1 MDSPKLI
8 EVRSWLEKAN
18 QDFLAS
24 SWLLKSP
31 QSLYGAVGFHSQ
43 QAGEKALKAY
53 LTWQEEPFGKIHSL
67 VALVAMCL
75 KFSDEFESL
84 RAAAATLTPYAVTA
98 RYPGDLPD
106 ISYQEAQEAYSF
118 ASQILEFIKSRLPEE
133 ALIP

>member
-1 MDSPKLI
+1 MDSPKLL
-8 EVRSWLEKAN
+8 EVRSWLVKAN
-18 QDFLAS
+18 QDLLAS
-24 SWLLKSP
+24 AWLLRSP

-53 LTWQEEPFGKIHSL
+53 LTWQEEPFEKIHSL
-67 VALVAMCL
+67 VALVGICL

-84 RAAAATLTPYAVTA
+84 RAAAATLTPYAVTT

-118 ASQILEFIKSRLPEE
+118 ASVILEFIKSRLPKE
-133 ALIP
+133 ALIS